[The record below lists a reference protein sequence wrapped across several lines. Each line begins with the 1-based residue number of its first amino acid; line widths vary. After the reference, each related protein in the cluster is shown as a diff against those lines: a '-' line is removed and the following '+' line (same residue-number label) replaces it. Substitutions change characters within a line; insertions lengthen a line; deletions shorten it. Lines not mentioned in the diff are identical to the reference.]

1 MKKLIINLS
10 IPLFALILYSGCA
23 ESVESQKQQCVEKG
37 LSYKTEK
44 RLNFRTGEYEMKL
57 ICITSYSK

>member
-1 MKKLIINLS
+1 MKKLIINL
-10 IPLFALILYSGCA
+10 IVPLLVLILYSGCA

-57 ICITSYSK
+57 ICVTSYSK